1 MRRLYTS
8 ITTFALALFATPA
21 LAAQEGLSSDIK
33 ESLLRFG
40 SKVFGARATPIART
54 SIAYTVGVFLQ
65 WFLAVNG
72 LAFLIL
78 MLYAGNKWMGAA
90 GNDEA
95 VETAKK
101 TLVRAIIGF
110 IVCVAGFALI
120 QGVGLIITGAGLG
133 EP

>member
-1 MRRLYTS
+1 MKRLYYT
-8 ITTFALALFATPA
+8 ITTFFLALFATPA
-21 LAAQEGLSSDIK
+21 MAANDGLSGDIK
-33 ESLLRFG
+33 QSLLG
-40 SKVFGARATPIART
+40 FGARIFGRAPTIERTTLATTI
-54 SIAYTVGVFLQ
+54 GVFLQ

-101 TLVRAIIGF
+101 TLVRAIVGF
-110 IVCVAGFALI
+110 VVCVAGFALI
-120 QGVGLIITGAGLG
+120 QAVGLLITGSGLG
-133 EP
+133 Q

>member
-1 MRRLYTS
+1 MKRLHS
-8 ITTFALALFATPA
+8 IITTFVLTLFATPV
-21 LAAQEGLSSDIK
+21 LAAAEGGLSSDIK
-33 ESLLRFG
+33 ESLLSIGRKIFG
-40 SKVFGARATPIART
+40 GEPNVERT
-54 SIAYTVGVFLQ
+54 SLASTVGVFLQ

-110 IVCVAGFALI
+110 VVCVAGFAFL
-120 QGVGLIITGAGLG
+120 QGVSLIITGSGLG
-133 EP
+133 Q